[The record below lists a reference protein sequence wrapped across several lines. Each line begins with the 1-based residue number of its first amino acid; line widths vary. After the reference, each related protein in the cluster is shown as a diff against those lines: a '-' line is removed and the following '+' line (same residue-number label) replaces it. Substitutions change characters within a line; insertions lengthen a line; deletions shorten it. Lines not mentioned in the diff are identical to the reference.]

1 MGEVATKSTERV
13 MENLPNQKDRKL
25 LNLAKILRRKLTPQ
39 ERRLWY
45 EFLRTYPAKIY
56 KQRIVGNYIA
66 DFYCHKAKLVI
77 ELDGSQHYSTDG
89 KQHDDLRTKNLEQYG
104 LSVLRFSNL
113 EVNNNFDGVCL
124 MIDKTIKERIKQN
137 N

>member
-124 MIDKTIKERIKQN
+124 MIDKTIKERIEQN

>member
-1 MGEVATKSTERV
+1 MGEVATKSTERA
-13 MENLPNQKDRKL
+13 MENLPNKKDRKL

-113 EVNNNFDGVCL
+113 EVNNNFEGVCL

>member
-1 MGEVATKSTERV
+1 

-124 MIDKTIKERIKQN
+124 MIDKTIKERIEQN

>member
-1 MGEVATKSTERV
+1 MEKSA
-13 MENLPNQKDRKL
+13 NQNDRKL

-45 EFLRTYPAKIY
+45 DFLRTYPIKIY
-56 KQRIVGNYIA
+56 KQRIVSNYIV

-89 KQHDDLRTKNLEQYG
+89 KQNDEFRTKNLEQYG
-104 LSVLRFSNL
+104 LCVLRFSNL
-113 EVNNNFDGVCL
+113 EVNRNFKGVCL
-124 MIDKTIKERIKQN
+124 MIDKTIKERIQHN